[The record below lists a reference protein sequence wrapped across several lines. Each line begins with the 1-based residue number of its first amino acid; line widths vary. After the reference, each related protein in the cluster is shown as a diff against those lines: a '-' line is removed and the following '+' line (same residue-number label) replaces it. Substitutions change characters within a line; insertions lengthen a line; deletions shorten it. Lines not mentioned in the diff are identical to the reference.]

1 MAKLPSPEESRKTP
15 AGKSASMNRAA
26 GVAPKRKAKGAE
38 SDTTTKPPQGEVT
51 TENQEGAEAV
61 SAASASPES
70 FPVGSRVWCVSSSMY
85 LWRRGWVRDHR
96 DGSLSVG
103 VEFDFDR
110 GNIVPFSPRELQ
122 ILP

>member
-1 MAKLPSPEESRKTP
+1 MTKRAPSPEERKP
-15 AGKSASMNRAA
+15 RAGKPAVQNRTARASTK
-26 GVAPKRKAKGAE
+26 PKAKAPRP
-38 SDTTTKPPQGEVT
+38 DTSEAVR
-51 TENQEGAEAV
+51 TENPEGAKGETV
-61 SAASASPES
+61 PSASPES

-85 LWRRGWVRDHR
+85 AWRRGWVRDHR

>member
-15 AGKSASMNRAA
+15 AGKTASMNRAA

-38 SDTTTKPPQGEVT
+38 PDTPRPMQS
-51 TENQEGAEAV
+51 ENPEGAVTLPAPAV
-61 SAASASPES
+61 TASPES

-85 LWRRGWVRDHR
+85 AWRRGWVRDHR